1 MAQGHFDM
9 RKLSFALILLA
20 ANAAASAA
28 APAHKCKYSRVAELP
43 AWAQNGRPATEGS
56 VNGRKIGILLDTGA
70 ATSLIN
76 RSAVQKLGLTRFDA
90 AGVRIVGAGGETA
103 ARAVQIDE
111 FKLGNAVRNDWRV
124 LVSGEGALGSDIAVV
139 LGYDFFQDLDVEFDL
154 PGGAVRFFQAE
165 DCDNVALSYWT
176 KEPAGQVA
184 IEPAAQLEL
193 TVQVNGRPVRAQLDT
208 GASTSVLES
217 TLASQLGVTAQSPG
231 VVRGGCSSGLGRKPI
246 ESWVGQFESFAIG
259 HELIH
264 NPGLRFAEMWKDMS
278 HATGGAKNTESLPA
292 MLLGADF
299 LRAHRV
305 LIAHSQRK
313 IYFTYAGGTVFP
325 VELATACGPRS

>member
-1 MAQGHFDM
+1 ME
-9 RKLSFALILLA
+9 RLVLALVLL
-20 ANAAASAA
+20 AASAA
-28 APAHKCKYSRVAELP
+28 YAATAPQKCKYSRIAELP
-43 AWAQNGRPATEGS
+43 VWAQNGRPATEGS

-70 ATSLIN
+70 ATSIIN
-76 RSAVQKLGLTRFDA
+76 RSTVQKLGLTSFDV
-90 AGVRIVGAGGETA
+90 AGVRILGAGGETA

-111 FKLGNAVRNDWRV
+111 FKLGHAVRKDWRV
-124 LVSGEGALGSDIAVV
+124 LVSGEGTLGSDIAVV
-139 LGYDFFQDLDVEFDL
+139 LGYDFFQKVDVEFDL

-176 KEPAGQVA
+176 KEAAGEVA
-184 IEPAAQLEL
+184 IERGAQLEL
-193 TVQVNGRPVRAQLDT
+193 TVQVNGRPARAQLDT

-231 VVRGGCSSGLGRKPI
+231 VVRGGCSSGLGRNPI

-264 NPGLRFAEMWKDMS
+264 NPQIRFAELWKDMS
-278 HATGGAKNTESLPA
+278 HATAGAKNMESLPA

-299 LRAHRV
+299 LRTHRV

-325 VELATACGPRS
+325 VELATACSPRS